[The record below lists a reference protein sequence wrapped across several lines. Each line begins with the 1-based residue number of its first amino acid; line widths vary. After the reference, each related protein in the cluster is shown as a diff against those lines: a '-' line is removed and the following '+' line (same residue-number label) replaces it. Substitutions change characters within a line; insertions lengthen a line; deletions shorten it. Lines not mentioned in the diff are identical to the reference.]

1 MEKETRPFIPWQLAD
16 DFMTAVFEKVGVP
29 TKQTQDFALMYFLR
43 VTDVELR
50 AMAATV
56 SNQSTLIVSKLES

>member
-29 TKQTQDFALMYFLR
+29 EADARLCSEYFLR

-50 AMAATV
+50 AMVATV
-56 SNQSTLIVSKLES
+56 SNRSTLIVSKPES

>member
-29 TKQTQDFALMYFLR
+29 EADARLCSDDEFQTELSAVICDRRNIIKYFF
-43 VTDVELR
+43 
-50 AMAATV
+50 
-56 SNQSTLIVSKLES
+56 

>member
-29 TKQTQDFALMYFLR
+29 EADARLCS
-43 VTDVELR
+43 DVL
-50 AMAATV
+50 
-56 SNQSTLIVSKLES
+56 LESDRRGI

>member
-16 DFMTAVFEKVGVP
+16 DFMTAVFE
-29 TKQTQDFALMYFLR
+29 TQDFALMYFLR

-56 SNQSTLIVSKLES
+56 SNRSTLIVSKPES

>member
-29 TKQTQDFALMYFLR
+29 EADA
-43 VTDVELR
+43 
-50 AMAATV
+50 
-56 SNQSTLIVSKLES
+56 SNLSESDRTI

>member
-16 DFMTAVFEKVGVP
+16 DFMTAVFEKVGVR
-29 TKQTQDFALMYFLR
+29 KQTQDFALMYFLR

-56 SNQSTLIVSKLES
+56 SNRSTLIVSKPES

>member
-29 TKQTQDFALMYFLR
+29 EADARLCS
-43 VTDVELR
+43 DVLLESDRRGIR

-56 SNQSTLIVSKLES
+56 SNQSTLIVSKLKS

>member
-29 TKQTQDFALMYFLR
+29 EAGRK
-43 VTDVELR
+43 
-50 AMAATV
+50 
-56 SNQSTLIVSKLES
+56 TLL

>member
-29 TKQTQDFALMYFLR
+29 EADARLCSDVLLES
-43 VTDVELR
+43 DVELR

-56 SNQSTLIVSKLES
+56 SNRSTLIVSKPES